1 MKKSELS
8 DVNISNEQILITPD
22 ALKAKIPL
30 SDKARKFIRESRQTV
45 ADIIHKRDPRLLI
58 VCGPCSI
65 HDVDAAKE
73 YAKKTQSTLGAA
85 ERPALHRNARVL

>member
-8 DVNISNEQILITPD
+8 DVNISDEQILITPD

-45 ADIIHKRDPRLLI
+45 ADIIHKRNPT
-58 VCGPCSI
+58 C
-65 HDVDAAKE
+65 
-73 YAKKTQSTLGAA
+73 
-85 ERPALHRNARVL
+85 